1 MNNNTSNLLKKAYP
15 FIAKYYD
22 NRSKTILGH
31 ILELFATYVLN
42 MAYFFLNIFPQRD
55 LIEKTKELKNTKKG
69 KKCFVFANGPS
80 INLLDYEKVLKYQKL
95 GFDVICMNSYI
106 VSKMAEK
113 VVPNYYVLSD
123 PLSFGVTKKEVPE
136 DLIKT
141 QEKQINILNKLNISV
156 FIPAEY
162 SNSNLFNNYYIFYNF
177 RNRFKLFVDP
187 TKPTGFPTTTA
198 HKALTIACYLGYD
211 EIYICGFDHDFVKNI
226 LVDENNNPYFL
237 INHYYDIDVKTK
249 ITHETGKN
257 VSILLW
263 EQHQLFKNL
272 ERFKKYNIINLDKN
286 GLVDAFTKKHNLD
299 IYIIGI

>member
-1 MNNNTSNLLKKAYP
+1 M
-15 FIAKYYD
+15 
-22 NRSKTILGH
+22 
-31 ILELFATYVLN
+31 
-42 MAYFFLNIFPQRD
+42 
-55 LIEKTKELKNTKKG
+55 
-69 KKCFVFANGPS
+69 
-80 INLLDYEKVLKYQKL
+80 
-95 GFDVICMNSYI
+95 
-106 VSKMAEK
+106 
-113 VVPNYYVLSD
+113 
-123 PLSFGVTKKEVPE
+123 
-136 DLIKT
+136 
-141 QEKQINILNKLNISV
+141 
-156 FIPAEY
+156 
-162 SNSNLFNNYYIFYNF
+162 
-177 RNRFKLFVDP
+177 
-187 TKPTGFPTTTA
+187 
-198 HKALTIACYLGYD
+198 TIACYLGYD